1 MGKVQSHMVEKVN
14 QAFTDERKAQ
24 IKKSFLYCKER
35 ACVFKEVTL
44 LTRSSFQNAISD
56 LNSMLEKSSGE
67 KVLFHSKVPDRL
79 DWKKSIRIL
88 CIQVDQYNS
97 DPVVTRFMNIIQFWT
112 LRSEIIRQFGGKS
125 ICDEENN
132 FQFVDNEGELINP
145 NEEPN
150 IVQSDHEVTGL
161 SSAQILER
169 ANELSMEDVECCICM
184 DNKSDVSLAC
194 AHSFCKECIDTWARP
209 RTGEQRTCPQ
219 CRAVIKAED
228 EYWVMADVPDREE
241 MRDYIAS
248 LASGL

>member
-1 MGKVQSHMVEKVN
+1 MCLQRGN
-14 QAFTDERKAQ
+14 LT
-24 IKKSFLYCKER
+24 YKEQLS
-35 ACVFKEVTL
+35 K
-44 LTRSSFQNAISD
+44 
-56 LNSMLEKSSGE
+56 LEKSSGE

-169 ANELSMEDVECCICM
+169 A
-184 DNKSDVSLAC
+184 
-194 AHSFCKECIDTWARP
+194 RP